1 MLTEPQPIA
10 ARDDMDVEPLH
21 ATTRARSGALR
32 AARWLIALAY
42 VVVFVQQYRAKG
54 FPFDRERVLLWI
66 VGGLLITTVGRSW
79 RSAVQI
85 LIDWFPFALLVYAYD
100 YTQSVAQEL
109 GVPVLV
115 RPVVAVERVLFLGT
129 VPSVWLQ
136 QQLLAPEGVRASWW
150 ELGVSIVY
158 ASHFVVPYALAG
170 VLWWRSRAQWKR
182 WVLRFMTLSLGACL
196 TFALLPTAPPWF
208 ASDSGVI
215 GAVGRPAGRGWTR
228 IGFYAAPQLLTWG
241 RDHANP
247 YAAVPS
253 LHAGYAFLVALFL
266 YRIIGHGR
274 VRALLF
280 LYPMAMAF
288 ALVYAGE
295 HYVIDVLL
303 GFGYAGLAMSAGS
316 RLERRWGR
324 RRRSR
329 SRTTTAAASTA
340 GAAVAEV
347 TT

>member
-10 ARDDMDVEPLH
+10 ARDDMDVDVRPA
-21 ATTRARSGALR
+21 ATHLRTGALR
-32 AARWLIALAY
+32 AARWLTGLAY

-79 RSAVQI
+79 RRAFQI
-85 LIDWFPFALLVYAYD
+85 LIDWFPFAVLVYAYD
-100 YTQSVAQEL
+100 YTQSIAQEL

-136 QQLLAPEGVRASWW
+136 QQLLASEGSRASWW
-150 ELGVSIVY
+150 ELGVSVVY
-158 ASHFVVPYALAG
+158 ASHFIVPYALAG

-266 YRIIGHGR
+266 YRMIGHGR

-280 LYPMAMAF
+280 AYPMAMAF

-303 GFGYAGLAMSAGS
+303 GFGYAALAMAAGT
-316 RLERRWGR
+316 RIERWWDR
-324 RRRSR
+324 RRRPPDR
-329 SRTTTAAASTA
+329 TAAARPGA
-340 GAAVAEV
+340 GSAAADV